1 MVFKQIFLD
10 TTILIDII
18 TNRKPFSNEAILIF
32 DYCQR
37 KKIRMYATSHSIATL
52 YSLLKTM
59 EEEKELRSIIDDL
72 LDTISVIAISEPIL
86 RKSIKSSHK
95 DFEDAIQIV
104 AAQSI
109 HTMNCIITRDIKDYK
124 KAKISVFTPDEFLNK
139 FF

>member
-1 MVFKQIFLD
+1 MEICPVNR
-10 TTILIDII
+10 TIL
-18 TNRKPFSNEAILIF
+18 
-32 DYCQR
+32 
-37 KKIRMYATSHSIATL
+37 
-52 YSLLKTM
+52 
-59 EEEKELRSIIDDL
+59 
-72 LDTISVIAISEPIL
+72 
-86 RKSIKSSHK
+86 KSAFNSGLA